1 MLVLSHRGYHVS
13 VPENTYDA
21 FENAIRLGVDGIE
34 TDLQRSADGHLIL
47 FHDRLTPD
55 GRATE
60 SLSRSELSAV
70 VGYPIPTLEEVLSQY
85 KDVLWNI
92 EIKTP
97 VVLDQAVAVF
107 RQFGRARRLLTTSF
121 WHTVIEYINQRL
133 DVDCGILVAH
143 RPFTQARPP
152 FGWWPDTGRV
162 QTVVWSYPVVD
173 ADIVAQTA
181 RQGLR
186 NFVYGAETEHDRVHC
201 ASLQIDGVIT
211 DHPDI
216 WLGPR
221 TG

>member
-1 MLVLSHRGYHVS
+1 MLVLSHRGYHVN

-21 FENAIRLGVDGIE
+21 FEHAMRLGVDGIE

-60 SLSRSELSAV
+60 SLSRSELSAA

-97 VVLDQAVAVF
+97 VVPDHALAIF
-107 RQFGRARRLLTTSF
+107 RQFKRARRLLITSF
-121 WHTVIEYINQRL
+121 WHPVIEYINQRL

-143 RPFTQARPP
+143 RPFTHAQPP

-173 ADIVAQTA
+173 ADIVAQMA

-186 NFVYGAETEHDRVHC
+186 NFVYGAETERDRVHC
-201 ASLQIDGVIT
+201 ANLQIDGVIT

-216 WLGPR
+216 WLGMR